1 MFTWLAVKKRKKKIK
16 NPCPFEATK
25 IKTRRKKEETK
36 PKKNTETFEQ
46 RRK

>member
-1 MFTWLAVKKRKKKIK
+1 LVGSQKTEKKYKTLAPLKPQK
-16 NPCPFEATK
+16 
-25 IKTRRKKEETK
+25 KTRRKKEETK